1 MVRVRNRYIIAELIW
16 DHLLSEDEDSRL
28 RRVDQSLTKQNLSK
42 AIKDAISLYFGDYGA
57 AKTMSNFKGSSMFSL
72 IVDFLG

>member
-16 DHLLSEDEDSRL
+16 DHLLSEEEDSRS

-42 AIKDAISLYFGDYGA
+42 VIKDAIGLYFGDYGA
-57 AKTMSNFKGSSMFSL
+57 AKILSNFKGSSPFPDWTS
-72 IVDFLG
+72 